1 MNYDFRYRLA
11 NSPESTLDGSGMVNH
26 DIFALAQE
34 EGNGGWAVIPGRHKT
49 VQVPASVLTTVLDMP
64 GCAAKVTA
72 YKDALAD
79 NLNTQ
84 GQAVAGWGEAQ
95 LEELMDAND
104 LAAYEAAR
112 ADAYILSLVAAY
124 PVDFGM

>member
-1 MNYDFRYRLA
+1 MNYDFKYRLA
-11 NSPESTLDGSGMVNH
+11 NSPEPTLDGSGMVNH

-34 EGNGGWAVIPGRHKT
+34 EGGEGWVVIPGRHKT
-49 VQVPASVLTTVLDMP
+49 VQVPASVLTAVLDMP
-64 GCAAKVTA
+64 GGGDKVTA
-72 YKDALAD
+72 YKDALAA
-79 NLNTQ
+79 NLNTF
-84 GQAVAGWGEAQ
+84 GEAITGWGEAQ

-124 PVDFGM
+124 PVDFSM